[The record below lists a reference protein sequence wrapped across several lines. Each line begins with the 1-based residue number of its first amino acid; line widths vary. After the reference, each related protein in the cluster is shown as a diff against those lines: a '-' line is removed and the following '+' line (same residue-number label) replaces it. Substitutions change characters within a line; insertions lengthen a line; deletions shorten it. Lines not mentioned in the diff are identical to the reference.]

1 VSKKKTDDAEV
12 PEDGEGKKGG
22 KKKLLV
28 IVAVA
33 LVAIGAGAYF
43 FLFSGDDSHEPVAG
57 EVLPLESIAV
67 NLAGGGYLKVG
78 IALQLTEDAAGG
90 GHGGAS
96 VDGSQA
102 LDLVISTFSQA
113 QPTDVTT
120 ARDALKESL
129 RHAIVEAY
137 TDHEDGTQMVM
148 DIYFTEYVTQ

>member
-1 VSKKKTDDAEV
+1 MRKKKTDDAQA
-12 PEDGEGKKGG
+12 PEGEAKGG
-22 KKKLLV
+22 RKKLLV

-33 LVAIGAGAYF
+33 LVAIGAGAWF
-43 FLFSGDDSHEPVAG
+43 LLFSGDDGSEPVAG

-78 IALQLTEDAAGG
+78 NALQLTEDAAGG
-90 GHGGAS
+90 GHGGAA

-129 RHAIVEAY
+129 RHQIVEAY
-137 TDHEDGTQMVM
+137 TDHEAGTQMVM

>member
-1 VSKKKTDDAEV
+1 MSKKKTDDAEAT
-12 PEDGEGKKGG
+12 EDEAKGGG
-22 KKKLLV
+22 KKKLLI

-43 FLFSGDDSHEPVAG
+43 FLFSGDDSAEPVAG

-78 IALQLTEDAAGG
+78 IALQLTEAAASGS
-90 GHGGAS
+90 HGATI
-96 VDGSQA
+96 DGSQA

-120 ARDALKESL
+120 ARDTLKEAL
-129 RHAIVEAY
+129 RQQIIEAY
-137 TDHEDGTQMVM
+137 TDHEAGTQMVM

>member
-1 VSKKKTDDAEV
+1 MSKRKTDDAEA
-12 PEDGEGKKGG
+12 PDGEATKGG
-22 KKKLLV
+22 KRKLLV
-28 IVAVA
+28 IAAVA
-33 LVAIGAGAYF
+33 LVAIGAAAWF
-43 FLFSGDDSHEPVAG
+43 FLFSGDGDADPVAG

-90 GHGGAS
+90 GHGGAG

-113 QPTDVTT
+113 QPTDVTA

-129 RHAIVEAY
+129 RHKIIEAY
-137 TDHEDGTQMVM
+137 TDHEDGTPMVM

>member
-1 VSKKKTDDAEV
+1 MSRKKTDDVE
-12 PEDGEGKKGG
+12 PPDGEAKGG
-22 KKKLLV
+22 RKKLHV
-28 IVAVA
+28 IVAVV
-33 LVAIGAGAYF
+33 LVAIGAGAWF
-43 FLFSGDDSHEPVAG
+43 FLFSGDDSAEPVAG

-78 IALQLTEDAAGG
+78 IALQLTEAAAGG
-90 GHGGAS
+90 GHGGAT
-96 VDGSQA
+96 VDGSKA

-129 RHAIVEAY
+129 RHQIIEAY
-137 TDHEDGTQMVM
+137 TDHEAGTQMVM

>member
-1 VSKKKTDDAEV
+1 VSKKKTDDAEA
-12 PEDGEGKKGG
+12 PEGEATGG

-33 LVAIGAGAYF
+33 LVAIGAGAWF
-43 FLFSGDDSHEPVAG
+43 FLFSGDDGSEPVAG

-78 IALQLTEDAAGG
+78 IALQLTEAAAGG

-102 LDLVISTFSQA
+102 LDLVIATFSQA

-120 ARDALKESL
+120 ARDTLKESL
-129 RHAIVEAY
+129 RHQIVEAY
-137 TDHEDGTQMVM
+137 TDHEEGTQMVM
-148 DIYFTEYVTQ
+148 DIYFTEFVTQ

>member
-1 VSKKKTDDAEV
+1 MSKKKTDDAEAT
-12 PEDGEGKKGG
+12 EDEAKGGG
-22 KKKLLV
+22 KKKLLI

-43 FLFSGDDSHEPVAG
+43 FLFSGDDTHEPVAG

-78 IALQLTEDAAGG
+78 IALQLTEDAAAG
-90 GHGGAS
+90 GHGGAA
-96 VDGSQA
+96 VDGSKA

-129 RHAIVEAY
+129 RHQIIEAY
-137 TDHEDGTQMVM
+137 TDHEEGTQMVM